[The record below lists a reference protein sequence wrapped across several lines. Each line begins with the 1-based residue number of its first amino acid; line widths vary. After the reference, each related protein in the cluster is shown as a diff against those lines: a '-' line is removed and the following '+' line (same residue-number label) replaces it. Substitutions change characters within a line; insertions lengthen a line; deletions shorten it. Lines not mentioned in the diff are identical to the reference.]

1 MEELDLKELF
11 GIFWARKAQIVLLI
25 LIFLVIGFM
34 YSFILLIPE
43 YQSITQILLAKS
55 NTTTRWW
62 QYYNPRNDHIT
73 NYIKPTIGF
82 YI

>member
-55 NTTTRWW
+55 NTTTR
-62 QYYNPRNDHIT
+62 
-73 NYIKPTIGF
+73 
-82 YI
+82 